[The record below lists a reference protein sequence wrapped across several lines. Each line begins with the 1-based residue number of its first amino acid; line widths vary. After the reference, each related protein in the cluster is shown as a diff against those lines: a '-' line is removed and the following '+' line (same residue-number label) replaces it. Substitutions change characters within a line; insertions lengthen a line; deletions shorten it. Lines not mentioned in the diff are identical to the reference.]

1 MSPVTSRVA
10 CHAPMLRFRRSY
22 TVHSHNKSKGN
33 PLNTHTYE
41 TNLQGLTEQEA
52 LERLAQD
59 GFNEL
64 PAAKKRTF
72 FHILF
77 EVVREPMFLMLIA
90 CGLLY
95 LLLSDPEEALMLL
108 GFVFVI
114 IGITFY
120 QEQKT
125 ERALEA
131 LRDLSSPRAL
141 VLRDGKQ
148 QRIAGREVVRDDIVL
163 ISEGDRVPAD
173 AVLLSGSNISV
184 DESLLTGESVPVRK
198 KAWDGELEMGRPGGD
213 DLPFVYSGS
222 LVVKGQG
229 ISQVRS
235 TGSRTEIGKIGK
247 ALQILQPE
255 DTNLQQQT
263 GKIVRNFATVGVALC
278 ILVVVVFGLTRADWL
293 TGVLAGLTLAM
304 ATLPEEF
311 PVVLTIFLAL
321 GAWRISQHKVLTRRV
336 PAVEMLGAA
345 TVLCVDKTG
354 TLTLNR
360 MTVTRAAV
368 HGQIAEVDGKR
379 LMLPDNLHEVVEY
392 SILASPDDP
401 FDPMEKAMK
410 ELGGRTLSN
419 TEHIHQDWVLVKE
432 YPLSEKLLAMSHVW
446 RSPNEKEF
454 VIAAKGAPEAI
465 ADLCHLDES
474 QMETIRTDVNLMA
487 DEGLRVIGVAKAQ
500 FHRLTLPD
508 QQHDFKFQFVGLL
521 GLSDPVRPEVAGAVQ
536 ECYSAGVRVI
546 MITGDYPGTA
556 RNIAHQ
562 IGLTNGSHIITGP
575 ELDQMSDSDLQ
586 EHIKTVS
593 IFARAV
599 PEQKLRI
606 VQALKANGEV
616 VAMTGDGV
624 NDAPALKAAHIGIA
638 MGGRGTDVAR
648 EAAALVLLDD
658 NFASIVKAV
667 RMGRRIFD
675 NLKKAMAFIFSVH
688 IPIAGLSLVPVLLNW
703 PLALLPVHILFLE
716 LIIDPAC
723 TVVFEME
730 ADEKDIM
737 NRPPRKLDEP
747 LFGRAMILTG
757 LIQGLGVLAVV
768 LCIYAYCM
776 VQNMGEGEARMLSF
790 TCMVLSNLGLIF
802 TNRSWSHSI
811 LATLRIPN
819 KALWWISGFA
829 VGFLT
834 LVLSVPFL
842 RDLFQFAPMH
852 RWEAAMIAAAVTISV
867 LIAES
872 VKTKPMQ
879 RIINSS

>member
-1 MSPVTSRVA
+1 MRKQFND
-10 CHAPMLRFRRSY
+10 L
-22 TVHSHNKSKGN
+22 
-33 PLNTHTYE
+33 
-41 TNLQGLTEQEA
+41 NLQGLTEQEA

-64 PAAKKRTF
+64 PVAKKRTIL
-72 FHILF
+72 HILL
-77 EVVREPMFLMLIA
+77 EIVREPMFLMLIA
-90 CGLLY
+90 CGLFY
-95 LLLSDPEEALMLL
+95 LLLGDREEALMLM

-141 VLRDGKQ
+141 VIRAGNQ

-163 ISEGDRVPAD
+163 IAEGDRVPAD
-173 AVLLSGSNISV
+173 AVLLSGSNVST
-184 DESLLTGESVPVRK
+184 DKSLLTGESVPVRK
-198 KAWDGELEMGRPGGD
+198 KTWDGRLEMGRPGGD

-229 ISQVRS
+229 ITQVRS
-235 TGSRTEIGKIGK
+235 TGPRTEIGKIGK
-247 ALQILQPE
+247 ALQILEPE
-255 DTNLQQQT
+255 DTNLQRQT
-263 GKIVRNFATVGVALC
+263 GQIVRNFALIGLSLC
-278 ILVVVVFGLTRADWL
+278 VLVVVVFGLTRGDWL
-293 TGVLAGLTLAM
+293 NGFLAGLTLAM

-321 GAWRISQHKVLTRRV
+321 GAWRISQRKVLTRRV
-336 PAVEMLGAA
+336 PAVELLGAA

-360 MTVTRAAV
+360 MTVTEIAAAD
-368 HGQIAEVDGKR
+368 QFYPVDNQQR
-379 LMLPDNLHEVVEY
+379 SLPEKLHEVVEY

-410 ELGGRTLSN
+410 ELGGRTLAG
-419 TEHIHQDWVLVKE
+419 TEHIHADWILVKE

-446 RSPNEKEF
+446 RSPDGSEF

-465 ADLCHLDES
+465 ADLCHLGAAQIVELKE
-474 QMETIRTDVNLMA
+474 QVNHMA
-487 DEGLRVIGVAKAQ
+487 DNGLRVIGVAKAR
-500 FHRLTLPD
+500 FRKIDLPS
-508 QQHDFKFQFVGLL
+508 QQHDFNFKFSGLL
-521 GLSDPVRPEVAGAVQ
+521 GLSDPVRPEVAEAVQ
-536 ECYSAGVRVI
+536 ECYTAGVRII

-556 RNIAHQ
+556 RNIANQ
-562 IGLTNGSHIITGP
+562 IGLNHGSQIITGP
-575 ELDQMSDSDLQ
+575 ELDQMNDAALQ
-586 EHIKTVS
+586 ERIKTTS

-658 NFASIVKAV
+658 NFASIVQAV
-667 RMGRRIFD
+667 RTGRRIFD

-688 IPIAGLSLVPVLLNW
+688 IPIAGMSLIPVLLKW
-703 PLALLPVHILFLE
+703 DLALLPVHILFLE

-730 ADEKDIM
+730 ADEKDVM
-737 NRPPRKLDEP
+737 NRPPRRLEEP
-747 LFGRAMILTG
+747 LFGRAMVMTG

-768 LCIYAYCM
+768 FGVYAFCLS
-776 VQNMGEGEARMLSF
+776 QNLGAAEARMIAFS
-790 TCMVLSNLGLIF
+790 CMVLANLGLIF
-802 TNRSWSHSI
+802 TNRSWVHSI

-819 KALWWISGFA
+819 KALWWITGFA
-829 VGFLT
+829 LSFLA
-834 LVLSVPFL
+834 LVLAVPFL
-842 RDLFQFAPMH
+842 RDLFQFGPLH
-852 RWEAAMIAAAVTISV
+852 SWEAALIAASVAVSL

-872 VKTKPMQ
+872 VKTKP
-879 RIINSS
+879 IHKWIFGT